1 MRSAL
6 LFVPAILFSILS
18 TAQSTGRGK
27 IKITITNEKA
37 IAMEN
42 ATVELIKAEDSSLVK
57 VAITDKD
64 GVAEFEKISFGS
76 YLLKATMV
84 NYGSQYSS
92 LAELSESRADLI
104 LQPLTLEPQ
113 TTQLAAVTITGK
125 KPFIQKLSDRLIVN
139 VENSIVLTC
148 PGCLEQKFLHLVFS
162 ELFNFFYTLTALTG
176 KNASCKSGKN

>member
-37 IAMEN
+37 TAMEN

-76 YLLKATMV
+76 
-84 NYGSQYSS
+84 
-92 LAELSESRADLI
+92 
-104 LQPLTLEPQ
+104 
-113 TTQLAAVTITGK
+113 
-125 KPFIQKLSDRLIVN
+125 
-139 VENSIVLTC
+139 
-148 PGCLEQKFLHLVFS
+148 
-162 ELFNFFYTLTALTG
+162 
-176 KNASCKSGKN
+176 